1 MWLTMF
7 PVQQSAFQTRSES
20 IALGSSARRRQR
32 PEAFDEFEFDADD
45 PVDVSSTTLFTDD
58 DEFELV
64 SDIGTIAPRRAQP
77 HPLRK
82 RARSPK
88 EGKAL
93 KPARAALSDDDLD
106 PADEW
111 EAPERDR
118 DRDRKRVEVSEPFKC
133 RHCRAFVGI
142 PPTGGRN
149 RNHCPLCLYSLHVD
163 GKTPG
168 DRASDCRSSMAP
180 VGTFYRPNLEQVVVH
195 RCLGCGF
202 VRYNRVA
209 ADDNPIVLA
218 QLPVMSPDDLAAA
231 AGDDA

>member
-1 MWLTMF
+1 M
-7 PVQQSAFQTRSES
+7 
-20 IALGSSARRRQR
+20 GSSAKHSAGARQR

-45 PVDVSSTTLFTDD
+45 PLDDNTTTTSLLTDD
-58 DEFELV
+58 DEL
-64 SDIGTIAPRRAQP
+64 DIDNDIDTVAPRRAQP
-77 HPLRK
+77 QRK
-82 RARSPK
+82 RARPPK
-88 EGKAL
+88 EGKSL
-93 KPARAALSDDDLD
+93 KPARATLSDDDLD

-209 ADDNPIVLA
+209 ADDNPLVLA
-218 QLPVMSPDDLAAA
+218 QLPVMSPADLAAA
-231 AGDDA
+231 SGDDS

>member
-1 MWLTMF
+1 
-7 PVQQSAFQTRSES
+7 
-20 IALGSSARRRQR
+20 LGSSAWRRHR
-32 PEAFDEFEFDADD
+32 PEAFDEFDADD
-45 PVDVSSTTLFTDD
+45 PLDDNNAISLLTDD
-58 DEFELV
+58 ELELDV
-64 SDIGTIAPRRAQP
+64 GTVAPRRAQP
-77 HPLRK
+77 QRK
-82 RARSPK
+82 RARPPK
-88 EGKAL
+88 EGKGL
-93 KPARAALSDDDLD
+93 KPSRGRLSDDDLD
-106 PADEW
+106 LADEW
-111 EAPERDR
+111 EPPAR

-180 VGTFYRPNLEQVVVH
+180 IGTFYRPNLEQVVVH

-209 ADDNPIVLA
+209 ADDNPVVLA
-218 QLPVMSPDDLAAA
+218 QLPVMSPADITAA
-231 AGDDA
+231 AGDDS